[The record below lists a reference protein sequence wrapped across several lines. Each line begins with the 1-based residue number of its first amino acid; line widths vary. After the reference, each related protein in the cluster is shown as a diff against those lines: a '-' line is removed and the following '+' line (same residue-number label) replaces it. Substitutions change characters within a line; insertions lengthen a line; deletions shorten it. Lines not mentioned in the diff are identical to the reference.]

1 MQQKASKDKNQQ
13 GFLNKL
19 GRLTNPRKITMN
31 KRLLIYSFF
40 LLLSVIFWFIT
51 ALSKDYI
58 TEISYP
64 IRYIKMP
71 EDKVLVSDMPDKLF
85 LSVNTQGYT
94 LLKHKLKSRLSPIP
108 FDVNSFRL
116 NRIPGSDSNTFYI
129 LTSYAENRIQSQLSS
144 DIELLDIS
152 PDSLIFKFAGEVNR
166 QLPVRPRYE
175 ITFDQQFMQVGNV
188 ELDPDSII
196 VSGPETILDTMTE
209 VSTELEILRNVNK
222 SIEFSASIP
231 EVNKLEYNKDK
242 VKISIPVEK
251 YTEASVSI
259 PVKYMN
265 LPDSLEM
272 KLFPREIRLT
282 CKVGLSD
289 YDNVAEH
296 SFTAMVDYLEIEKN
310 LGSKLQVELTTIP
323 EYVQSVNFHPKSV
336 EYIIERK

>member
-231 EVNKLEYNKDK
+231 EVNKLEYNKA
-242 VKISIPVEK
+242 IMI
-251 YTEASVSI
+251 
-259 PVKYMN
+259 M
-265 LPDSLEM
+265 
-272 KLFPREIRLT
+272 
-282 CKVGLSD
+282 
-289 YDNVAEH
+289 
-296 SFTAMVDYLEIEKN
+296 
-310 LGSKLQVELTTIP
+310 
-323 EYVQSVNFHPKSV
+323 
-336 EYIIERK
+336 